1 MCSMSLDNSAY
12 RDDKECNVETDRYAI
27 QALMYFDYL
36 HPPYTA
42 HQEMKQ
48 KPTIL
53 HYDDNEREWPI

>member
-12 RDDKECNVETDRYAI
+12 RDDKECNVQTDRYAI

-42 HQEMKQ
+42 HQMKQ